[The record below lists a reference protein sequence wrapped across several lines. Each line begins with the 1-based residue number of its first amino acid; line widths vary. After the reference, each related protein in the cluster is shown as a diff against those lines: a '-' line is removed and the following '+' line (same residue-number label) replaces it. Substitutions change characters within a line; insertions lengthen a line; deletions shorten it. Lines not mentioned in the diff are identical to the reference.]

1 MCQSRRIMTTEHRR
15 RIELLCRQIQIER
28 DEDVFTRLV
37 PKLNQLLEIDELQ
50 PGFAAKSKLDGNG
63 HQAANNRSAVFASS
77 YEKLVDDAVSVIR
90 SDYASVQMLFP
101 ERGTGGQLR
110 LLAFRGFNPEA
121 AKFWEWVRADSKSTC
136 GIALRET

>member
-28 DEDVFTRLV
+28 
-37 PKLNQLLEIDELQ
+37 DELQ

-77 YEKLVDDAVSVIR
+77 YEKLVDDAVSVMR

-101 ERGTGGQLR
+101 ESGTGGQLR
-110 LLAFRGFNPEA
+110 LLTFRGFN
-121 AKFWEWVRADSKSTC
+121 
-136 GIALRET
+136 